1 MKCKFINVLVF
12 AAGAAIGSAVTWKVV
27 KTKYER
33 IAQEEIESVKEAYAN
48 MVANL
53 QEQVDDYAAVDK
65 LEEWADRANKAAET
79 ISKVDWSKF
88 EDLNEEEVEDEY
100 VPNDDDMNEYARLAE
115 QYGNDNDEKGGAENM
130 AREPYVI
137 SPYDFGEL
145 DGYSQVEL
153 TYYADG
159 TIEDEDYNIVT
170 EADVDE
176 LIGRDS
182 LYTFGEY
189 EDDAVFVRNERLRA
203 DFQILKD
210 YRTYEEARSVAPKQV
225 DDE

>member
-27 KTKYER
+27 KAKYER
-33 IAQEEIESVKEAYAN
+33 IAQEEIESVKEAYAD
-48 MVANL
+48 MITNL
-53 QEQVDDYAAVDK
+53 QDQVDDYCTVD
-65 LEEWADRANKAAET
+65 EAEAWADRANKAAET
-79 ISKVDWSKF
+79 IPKIDWSDY
-88 EDLNEEEVEDEY
+88 EDLDEEESE
-100 VPNDDDMNEYARLAE
+100 PDDDLNDYARLVRE
-115 QYGNDNDEKGGAENM
+115 YETDKKGGAEDM
-130 AREPYVI
+130 AKEPYVI

-159 TIEDEDYNIVT
+159 TLEDEDYNIVT
-170 EADVDE
+170 DADE

-189 EDDAVFVRNERLRA
+189 EDDAVFVRNERLHA

-210 YRTYEEARSVAPKQV
+210 YRTYEEARSVGPNQV

>member
-12 AAGAAIGSAVTWKVV
+12 AAGAAIGSAVTWRVV

-33 IAQEEIESVKEAYAN
+33 IAQEEIESVKDAYAD
-48 MVANL
+48 MIANL
-53 QEQVDDYAAVDK
+53 QEQVDDYSTMDEA
-65 LEEWADRANKAAET
+65 EEWVDRA
-79 ISKVDWSKF
+79 SKIDWSDY
-88 EDLNEEEVEDEY
+88 EDLDEEEDEDEDERT
-100 VPNDDDMNEYARLAE
+100 VNDLNDYARIVN
-115 QYGNDNDEKGGAENM
+115 QYTSEKGGAENM
-130 AREPYVI
+130 AKEPYVI

-159 TIEDEDYNIVT
+159 TLEDEDYNIIAEGEVN
-170 EADVDE
+170 E

-189 EDDAVFVRNERLRA
+189 EDDAVFVRNEHLRA

-210 YRTYEEARSVAPKQV
+210 YRTYAEARSVGPNQV

>member
-1 MKCKFINVLVF
+1 MRCKFINVLVF

-27 KTKYER
+27 KTKYEQ
-33 IAQEEIESVKEAYAN
+33 IAQEEIESVKEAYAD
-48 MVANL
+48 MIANL
-53 QEQVDDYAAVDK
+53 QEQVDDYSTMDEA
-65 LEEWADRANKAAET
+65 EEWNDRA
-79 ISKVDWSKF
+79 SKIDWSDY
-88 EDLNEEEVEDEY
+88 EDLDEEETDSE
-100 VPNDDDMNEYARLAE
+100 PDDDLNDYARLVR
-115 QYGNDNDEKGGAENM
+115 QYETDKKGGAEYM
-130 AREPYVI
+130 AKEPYVI

-159 TIEDEDYNIVT
+159 TLEDEDYNIVT
-170 EADVDE
+170 DADE

-189 EDDAVFVRNERLRA
+189 EEDAVFVRNEHLRA

-210 YRTYEEARSVAPKQV
+210 YRTYEEARSVGPNQV

>member
-33 IAQEEIESVKEAYAN
+33 LAQEEINSVKEAYAD
-48 MVANL
+48 MLTNL
-53 QEQVDDYAAVDK
+53 QEQVDDYSTVDEAEAWTDRAAKAVVC
-65 LEEWADRANKAAET
+65 ADRVT
-79 ISKVDWSKF
+79 HIDWSDY
-88 EDLNEEEVEDEY
+88 EDLDEEEEDE
-100 VPNDDDMNEYARLAE
+100 PDGDFSDYARLTN
-115 QYGNDNDEKGGAENM
+115 QYKNEKGGAEDM
-130 AREPYVI
+130 ARDPYVI

-159 TIEDEDYNIVT
+159 TLEDEDYNIIAESEVN
-170 EADVDE
+170 E

-189 EDDAVFVRNERLRA
+189 EDDAVFVRNEHLRA

-210 YRTYEEARSVAPKQV
+210 YRTYAEARSVGPNKV

>member
-27 KTKYER
+27 KTRYER
-33 IAQEEIESVKEAYAN
+33 IAQEEIESVKEVYAD
-48 MVANL
+48 MLANL
-53 QEQVDDYAAVDK
+53 QEQADDCGTTDEAEAWDDCAA
-65 LEEWADRANKAAET
+65 KAAT
-79 ISKVDWSKF
+79 CTDRVTHINWSDY
-88 EDLNEEEVEDEY
+88 EDIDDEDYDGESDDDLND
-100 VPNDDDMNEYARLAE
+100 YARLVK
-115 QYGNDNDEKGGAENM
+115 QYETDKKGGGKDM
-130 AREPYVI
+130 TKEPYVI
-137 SPYDFGEL
+137 APYDFGEL

-159 TIEDEDYNIVT
+159 TLEDEDYNIVT
-170 EADVDE
+170 DAEK

-189 EDDAVFVRNERLRA
+189 EDDAVFVRNEYLRA

-210 YRTYEEARSVAPKQV
+210 YRTYEEARSVGPHQV

>member
-27 KTKYER
+27 KAKYER
-33 IAQEEIESVKEAYAN
+33 IAQEEIESVKDAYAD
-48 MVANL
+48 MLANL
-53 QEQVDDYAAVDK
+53 QEQVDDYSTMDK
-65 LEEWADRANKAAET
+65 ADEWNDRATNAAAHADGIT
-79 ISKVDWSKF
+79 RIDWSDY
-88 EDLNEEEVEDEY
+88 EDLDEEECDDE
-100 VPNDDDMNEYARLAE
+100 PDDDLNDYARLVNRYE
-115 QYGNDNDEKGGAENM
+115 TDKKGGGEDM
-130 AREPYVI
+130 AKKPYVI
-137 SPYDFGEL
+137 APYDFGEL

-159 TIEDEDYNIVT
+159 TLEDEDYNIVT
-170 EADVDE
+170 DFEE

-189 EDDAVFVRNERLRA
+189 EDDAVFVRNEYLRA

-210 YRTYEEARSVAPKQV
+210 YRTYEEARSVGPHQV

>member
-33 IAQEEIESVKEAYAN
+33 IAQEEIESVKEAYVDMIAN
-48 MVANL
+48 I
-53 QEQVDDYAAVDK
+53 QEQVDDYSTMDEA
-65 LEEWADRANKAAET
+65 EEWNDRASHIN
-79 ISKVDWSKF
+79 WSDF
-88 EDLNEEEVEDEY
+88 EDLDEEE
-100 VPNDDDMNEYARLAE
+100 DDDEHDSDLNEYARLVE
-115 QYGNDNDEKGGAENM
+115 RYNNEKGGAEDM
-130 AREPYVI
+130 AKEPYVI

-159 TIEDEDYNIVT
+159 TLEDEDYNVV
-170 EADVDE
+170 ADAEVNG

-210 YRTYEEARSVAPKQV
+210 YRTYAEARSVGPGQV

>member
-33 IAQEEIESVKEAYAN
+33 IAQEEIESVKEAYADLI
-48 MVANL
+48 ANL
-53 QEQVDDYAAVDK
+53 QEQVDDYSTMDEA
-65 LEEWADRANKAAET
+65 EERNDRA
-79 ISKVDWSKF
+79 SKIDWTEY
-88 EDLNEEEVEDEY
+88 EDLDEEEEDEY
-100 VPNDDDMNEYARLAE
+100 EPNDDDLNEYARLTE
-115 QYGNDNDEKGGAENM
+115 RYNNEKGGAEDM
-130 AREPYVI
+130 AKGPYVI
-137 SPYDFGEL
+137 SPYDFGEK

-159 TIEDEDYNIVT
+159 TIEDEDYNIVNNA
-170 EADVDE
+170 EVDE

-210 YRTYEEARSVAPKQV
+210 YRTYEEARRAGPDQV